1 MRQEQIRRRPQ
12 RRRRA
17 EPDWTEP
24 ADLRDEALTDD
35 TDDTL
40 ADIDAALADDGGS
53 E

>member
-40 ADIDAALADDGGS
+40 AAIDEALTEEGA